1 MSVNYQNYEKIVQ
14 RRTYMREYMR
24 KRALEN
30 KGPVRRF
37 PGKPRLNPYF
47 YNGDNNQK
55 HVRFQSGSYR
65 ITFD

>member
-1 MSVNYQNYEKIVQ
+1 MTEKLTKFSKKED

-24 KRALEN
+24 KRALEG
-30 KGPVRRF
+30 KGPERKF

-47 YNGDNNQK
+47 YNGDSLQK
-55 HVRFQSGSYR
+55 NIRFQLGSYR